1 MRIMT
6 DAAVVR
12 VQAMNPAP
20 VFRASAE
27 FASACRPVSGQ
38 ECFGSAAAAWQVES
52 ASGAVLAGAAGF
64 LGLIALGEGLL
75 ERHGYVGLLGQERPR
90 PVFQPVPASLTELG
104 LELGLNLGLGLGD
117 EQPGNGSGISERG
130 VYSDNDSSDNDS
142 SDNDS
147 SKGDNG
153 TKPMTLWD
161 FRTSSPPG

>member
-20 VFRASAE
+20 VTRASAE

-38 ECFGSAAAAWQVES
+38 ECFGSAATVWQVES
-52 ASGAVLAGAAGF
+52 VSGTGLAGAAGF
-64 LGLIALGEGLL
+64 LGLVALGEGLL
-75 ERHGYVGLLGQERPR
+75 ERHGYVGLLGQERP
-90 PVFQPVPASLTELG
+90 
-104 LELGLNLGLGLGD
+104 
-117 EQPGNGSGISERG
+117 QPGSGSTGDGNDISQR
-130 VYSDNDSSDNDS
+130 DD
-142 SDNDS
+142 DS

-153 TKPMTLWD
+153 SKPMNPWD

>member
-6 DAAVVR
+6 DAVVVR
-12 VQAMNPAP
+12 VQAMSPAP
-20 VFRASAE
+20 VFRASEE

-38 ECFGSAAAAWQVES
+38 ECFGSAAAAWQVGS
-52 ASGAVLAGAAGF
+52 VSGAGLAGAAGF

-90 PVFQPVPASLTELG
+90 PVFQPVPAPLTGRG
-104 LELGLNLGLGLGD
+104 LVGLGD
-117 EQPGNGSGISERG
+117 EQPGSGSSNGNGNGISDG
-130 VYSDNDSSDNDS
+130 DI
-142 SDNDS
+142 DS

-153 TKPMTLWD
+153 TKPMTPWD